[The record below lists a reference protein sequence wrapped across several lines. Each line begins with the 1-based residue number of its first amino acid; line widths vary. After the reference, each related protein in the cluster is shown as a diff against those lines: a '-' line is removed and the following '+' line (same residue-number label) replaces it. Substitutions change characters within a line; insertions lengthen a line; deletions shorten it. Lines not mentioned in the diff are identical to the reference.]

1 MQDASVSGL
10 PAFAFNR
17 DGFVEPFRLFTTEDC
32 RVIACHFKQAQQP
45 PPAISPKGLALTDG
59 FIRNLASHP
68 CLLSLVAKLI
78 GANIV
83 LWGSRI
89 HCPGTGRGSHL
100 AHRHRIVSSS
110 RWFCIGLDW
119 VEQHLP

>member
-10 PAFAFNR
+10 TAFAFNR

-32 RVIACHFKQAQQP
+32 RVIACHFKQAQQS
-45 PPAISPKGLALTDG
+45 PPANWPKDLALTDR

-68 CLLSLVAKLI
+68 RLLSLVAELI
-78 GANIV
+78 GAQYRA
-83 LWGSRI
+83 LGLQI
-89 HCPGTGRGSHL
+89 HCPGTGRGSRL
-100 AHRHRIVSSS
+100 AHRHRIVSSR

-119 VEQHLP
+119 AEQHLP